1 MRADRV
7 VHVVHCHAEGEVGDV
22 VVGGIA
28 PPPGNTV
35 WEQSRFIARDGT
47 VREFLLNEPR
57 GGVFRHVNLL
67 VPATTPGAASGFIIM
82 EPEDT
87 PPMSGSNSMCVA
99 TVVVESGMVP
109 MVEPITEVLLDA
121 PAGPVQMKV
130 HCSDSRVDA
139 VTVRNVPSFVSQ
151 QQIPLEVPELGTLMV
166 DTAFGGDSF
175 VILPARALG
184 FGLTPDEA
192 HDIAEV
198 GMRIVRA
205 VNEQY
210 GFTHPLLPEWDHV
223 SFAFIT
229 GELEKTDEGLT
240 STNACVINPGKL
252 DRSPTGTGCSA
263 FMALLHAQGRMTAAE
278 TYVGKSIIGSRFV
291 GTIADL
297 TDVNGIPAIVPEIT
311 GRTWIYGTSQYYSDA
326 RDPWPTGYRLS
337 DTWPMPR

>member
-1 MRADRV
+1 MRL
-7 VHVVHCHAEGEVGDV
+7 
-22 VVGGIA
+22 
-28 PPPGNTV
+28 P
-35 WEQSRFIARDGT
+35 SRQIT
-47 VREFLLNEPR
+47 S
-57 GGVFRHVNLL
+57 H
-67 VPATTPGAASGFIIM
+67 
-82 EPEDT
+82 
-87 PPMSGSNSMCVA
+87 
-99 TVVVESGMVP
+99 GMVP

-151 QQIPLEVPELGTLMV
+151 EQIPLEVPELGTLMV

-229 GELEKTDEGLT
+229 GQLEKTEEGLT

-263 FMALLHAQGRMTAAE
+263 FMALLHAQGRMAAAE